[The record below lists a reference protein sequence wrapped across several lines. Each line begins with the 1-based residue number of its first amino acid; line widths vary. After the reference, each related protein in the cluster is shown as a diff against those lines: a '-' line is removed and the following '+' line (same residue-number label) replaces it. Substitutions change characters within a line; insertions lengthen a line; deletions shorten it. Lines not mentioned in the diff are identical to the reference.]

1 MYMAKIKYY
10 PIKDKVIILPNL
22 ELDREPY
29 DEGYSYN
36 IFFGFGFER
45 SYDKYFYIEFTV
57 NYKFIEENELYLPI
71 FNSEEDI
78 KYLSKRLLIERLN
91 KQVTNHYN
99 EIELIKDLF
108 SKIGSVADYHN
119 NKPFTKENDREI
131 IIY

>member
-10 PIKDKVIILPNL
+10 PIKDRVIILPDL
-22 ELDREPY
+22 KLDKEPY

-45 SYDKYFYIEFTV
+45 SYDKYFYIEFIV
-57 NYKFIEENELYLPI
+57 NYKPVEENELHLPI

-78 KYLSKRLLIERLN
+78 KYISKRLLIEILN
-91 KQVTNHYN
+91 KQITSHYN

-108 SKIGSVADYHN
+108 SKIGSVIDCHD
-119 NKPFTKENDREI
+119 NKPFIKEENREI
-131 IIY
+131 ILY